1 MNWRA
6 ALRGDPLSSRVCSIL
21 FLSEQENLE
30 RRKMNYVDGNLVR
43 GNYKAHNW
51 QAQPSAMDKARDL
64 ATNAGYA
71 VGLANTLRE
80 GYQTIRPALQ
90 GLGMIL

>member
-6 ALRGDPLSSRVCSIL
+6 ALRGESESSRVCSIL
-21 FLSEQENLE
+21 LGSNKIFLGE
-30 RRKMNYVDGNLVR
+30 KMNYVDGNLVR

-51 QAQPSAMDKARDL
+51 QAQPSAMDKARNL

-80 GYQTIRPALQ
+80 GYQTIRPAIQ
-90 GLGMIL
+90 GLGLLV

>member
-1 MNWRA
+1 
-6 ALRGDPLSSRVCSIL
+6 
-21 FLSEQENLE
+21 
-30 RRKMNYVDGNLVR
+30 MNYVDDNLVR

-51 QAQPSAMDKARDL
+51 QAQPSAMDKARNL

>member
-6 ALRGDPLSSRVCSIL
+6 ALCGDPLSSRVCSIL

-30 RRKMNYVDGNLVR
+30 RGKINYVDGNFVR

-51 QAQPSAMDKARDL
+51 QVQPSTMDKTRDL
-64 ATNAGYA
+64 ATNVGYA

>member
-1 MNWRA
+1 
-6 ALRGDPLSSRVCSIL
+6 
-21 FLSEQENLE
+21 
-30 RRKMNYVDGNLVR
+30 MNYVDGSLVR